1 MATGLPYCPAK
12 SVILPPGHM
21 MRRLSARGGGFT
33 LSNKALQ
40 ASLAS
45 ACFFCTLYKYV
56 IIYSHCI
63 LLEPFV

>member
-21 MRRLSARGGGFT
+21 MRRLSARGGGYT

-40 ASLAS
+40 ASLQVLVSFA
-45 ACFFCTLYKYV
+45 LY
-56 IIYSHCI
+56 INM
-63 LLEPFV
+63 